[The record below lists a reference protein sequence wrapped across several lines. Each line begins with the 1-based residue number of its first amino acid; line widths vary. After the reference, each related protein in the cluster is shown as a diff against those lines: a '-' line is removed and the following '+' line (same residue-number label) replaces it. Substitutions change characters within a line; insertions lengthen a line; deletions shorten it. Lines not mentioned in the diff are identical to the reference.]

1 MRQALV
7 SLFAERVD
15 TPRTRQCRRSFWCH
29 ETCRTRQARVSVRP
43 TISESAGGVVRADTI
58 GAVIV
63 VAVYLLVVSRH
74 TTT

>member
-1 MRQALV
+1 
-7 SLFAERVD
+7 
-15 TPRTRQCRRSFWCH
+15 
-29 ETCRTRQARVSVRP
+29 VRP